1 MVVGVN
7 GTGKTTTIAKIAHRF
22 LSRGKKVMVAA
33 GDTFRAAAIEQMEIW
48 SRRVGAHLIKH
59 REGADPSAVAYDAVE
74 AAQARGY
81 DLLFIDTA
89 GRLHTKEGLM
99 EELKKVKRVIGKHL
113 PQAPH
118 EVLLVLDATVG
129 QNTIPQART
138 FHDALGVTGIVLSK
152 LDGTAKGGMIVA
164 LAKEMGLPIRFLG
177 IGEGVEDLEPFLAP
191 AFVKA
196 LFEG

>member
-1 MVVGVN
+1 M
-7 GTGKTTTIAKIAHRF
+7 
-22 LSRGKKVMVAA
+22 
-33 GDTFRAAAIEQMEIW
+33 
-48 SRRVGAHLIKH
+48 GAHLIKH